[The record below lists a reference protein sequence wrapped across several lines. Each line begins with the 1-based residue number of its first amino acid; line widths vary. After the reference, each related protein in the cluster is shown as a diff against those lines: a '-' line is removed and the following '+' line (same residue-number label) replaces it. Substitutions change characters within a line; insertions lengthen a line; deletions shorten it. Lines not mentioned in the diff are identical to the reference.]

1 MFWATR
7 GKRSDMD
14 VEDME
19 DFWATRGKKQ
29 TIKPNGFFQVVR
41 EGFKKKYLWKIP

>member
-29 TIKPNGFFQVVR
+29 TIKPNGFFQVVY
-41 EGFKKKYLWKIP
+41 KL